1 MKRRHGGFSLVELM
15 VVLALIGTTS
25 AIAAVSL
32 SSNDAALRSFA
43 RDFRFS
49 LEKAK
54 QEALARSLPVG
65 VAFYDPA
72 TIDCNAD
79 GQVND
84 RDRCYVVYAE
94 QDGVDGFNPAQD
106 LALDR
111 PPIPWSLL
119 LAHATDLRFSPFG
132 GSRAADLEMKTA
144 FRTDHRRCA
153 SQCLTVSYPVRVNH
167 VGRIAIGEKEET
179 CADCSLCG
187 SCP

>member
-1 MKRRHGGFSLVELM
+1 MKRKHGGFSLVELM
-15 VVLALIGTTS
+15 VVLALIGITS
-25 AIAAVSL
+25 TIAAVSL
-32 SSNDAALRSFA
+32 SSNDATLRSFA

-72 TIDCNAD
+72 TIDCNGD
-79 GQVND
+79 GEAND

-111 PPIPWSLL
+111 PPIPSSLV
-119 LAHATDLRFSPFG
+119 LANTTDLRFSPFG
-132 GSRAADLEMKTA
+132 GSRAAALEMKTA
-144 FRTDHRRCA
+144 FRTDYHQCA
-153 SQCLTVSYPVRVNH
+153 SKCMTISYPVRVNH
-167 VGRIAIGEKEET
+167 VGRIEIGEKEET

>member
-1 MKRRHGGFSLVELM
+1 MNPKGFSLVELM
-15 VVLALIGTTS
+15 VVLALIGITS
-25 AIAAVSL
+25 TIAAVSL

-65 VAFYDPA
+65 VAFYDPGP
-72 TIDCNAD
+72 IDCNAD

-94 QDGVDGFNPAQD
+94 QDGLEGFNPAQD
-106 LALDR
+106 LTLAR
-111 PPIPWSLL
+111 GVIPSSLI
-119 LAHATDLRFSPFG
+119 LANTTDLLFSPFG
-132 GSRAADLEMKTA
+132 GSRAADLEMETA
-144 FRTDHRRCA
+144 FRTDYHQCA
-153 SQCLTVSYPVRVNH
+153 SQCMTVSYPIRVNH
-167 VGRIAIGEKEET
+167 VGRIEIGEKEET
-179 CADCSLCG
+179 CADCSLCE

>member
-15 VVLALIGTTS
+15 VVLALIGITS
-25 AIAAVSL
+25 TIAAVSL
-32 SSNDAALRSFA
+32 SSNDAALRSFT

-72 TIDCNAD
+72 TIDCNGD
-79 GQVND
+79 GEVND

-94 QDGVDGFNPAQD
+94 KDGVDGFNSVQD
-106 LALDR
+106 LALAR
-111 PPIPWSLL
+111 PSIPSSMVLSNP
-119 LAHATDLRFSPFG
+119 TDLLFSPFG
-132 GSRAADLEMKTA
+132 ESRAADLEMKTA
-144 FRTDHRRCA
+144 FRTDHRQCA
-153 SQCLTVSYPVRVNH
+153 SQCMTVSYPVRVNH
-167 VGRIAIGEKEET
+167 VARIEIGEKEET